1 MTGPDTEPL
10 ALTPQ
15 LRAGRLREAALI
27 CMQISDSSPGAVL
40 IGGITATL
48 AVTGSLGV
56 VLAFP
61 VVGLLVL
68 LPFAVGLAE
77 MIRHVPGAGAFYT
90 YITRGLGGVAGV
102 AGGFLAVLTY
112 NAIQIGLYGLLGYAL
127 SGTVGEWG
135 LTLPWWVWAALV
147 WAVIGAFGLAR
158 IEVSVRVAQVALAVE
173 LVAVLAFIAAAVV
186 HPGPDGLTAVGWH
199 PGVLFGPALGAVL
212 AFTMAAY
219 QGFETGPAYAQETV
233 DARRNVPRAM
243 TLSLVLIAVGYGA
256 AAWALLTLAGT
267 AGIQTAAAQGPALVF
282 RLFAERFGPVAA
294 TTVSVVFVTS
304 VFGAMLGFHNV
315 VARYLHAL
323 ARERVL
329 PPVLARVSAGARA
342 PVAGSLTQTVIAA
355 VVVLVAVAVGADPVL
370 GLFTAAS
377 GLAAVSFVALL
388 ALTSLAVA
396 RHVWLTHTVVGRAA
410 APIWAAVGL
419 LAMLVVIVANFGAL
433 VGPDSPLRWLLPAL
447 AGLVAVAGAAW
458 GAVLRRR
465 SPEVYGGIGRA
476 YATEGAR
483 P

>member
-1 MTGPDTEPL
+1 MTDP
-10 ALTPQ
+10 ATPQ
-15 LRAGRLREAALI
+15 LRAGRLREAALV
-27 CMQISDSSPGAVL
+27 CMQVLASSPLTVL
-40 IGGITATL
+40 AGGVTATL

-61 VVGLLVL
+61 AVGLLVL

-90 YITRGLGGVAGV
+90 YITRGLGGIPGV
-102 AGGFLAVLTY
+102 SGGFLAVLTY
-112 NAIQIGLYGLLGYAL
+112 NSIQLGLYGLLGYAL
-127 SGTVGEWG
+127 SGTVAEWG
-135 LTLPWWVWAALV
+135 LSLPWWVWAMLV
-147 WAVIGAFGLAR
+147 WAVIGALGLAR

-173 LVAVLAFIAAAVV
+173 LVAVAAFIGAAVIT
-186 HPGPDGLTAVGWH
+186 PGPDGLTAAGWR
-199 PGVLFGPALGAVL
+199 PTDLFGPTLGAVL

-267 AGIQTAAAQGPALVF
+267 TGIQAAAAQGPGLVF
-282 RLFAERFGPVAA
+282 GLFADRFGPVAA
-294 TTVSVVFVTS
+294 AAVSVVFVTS

-323 ARERVL
+323 GREQVL
-329 PPVLARVSAGARA
+329 PAILARVSAGAHA
-342 PVAGSLTQTVIAA
+342 PVVGSLAQSAAAA
-355 VVVLVAVAVGADPVL
+355 VVVVGAVTVGADPVL

-388 ALTSLAVA
+388 ALTSVAVA
-396 RHVWLTHTVVGRAA
+396 RYVWVTHTVVGRAV
-410 APIWAAVGL
+410 APTWAAVGL
-419 LAMLVVIVANFGAL
+419 LAMLVVIVTNFGAL

-447 AGLVAVAGAAW
+447 AGVVAVAGAGW
-458 GAVLRRR
+458 GAVLRTR

-483 P
+483 S